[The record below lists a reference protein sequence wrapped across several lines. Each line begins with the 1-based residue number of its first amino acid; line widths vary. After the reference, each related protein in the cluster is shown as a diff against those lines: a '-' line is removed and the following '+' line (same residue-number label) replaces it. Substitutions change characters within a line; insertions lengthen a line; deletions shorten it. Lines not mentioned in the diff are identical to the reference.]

1 MTPEKSAHCVAHLAY
16 IYPLCGTFSLYILRG
31 LTRLLGFF
39 FWLYF
44 VCPKRPWNRAVVD
57 AVLVIRSDISVT
69 AVLKLKCDD
78 RLEEDAEGVAV
89 DAGGVRPLLLYLPY
103 ICEVSGYISVMFSVM
118 FRCPTNRWTRGGWN
132 LASV

>member
-1 MTPEKSAHCVAHLAY
+1 MIFTHYVAQLAY
-16 IYPLCGTFSLYILRG
+16 MYPRCGTFSLYLRG
-31 LTRLLGFF
+31 LT
-39 FWLYF
+39 
-44 VCPKRPWNRAVVD
+44 CPKRPWNRAVVD

-78 RLEEDAEGVAV
+78 RLEEGAEGVAV
-89 DAGGVRPLLLYLPY
+89 DAGGVRPLLLYLAY